1 MWKTILSNINSLI
14 LENWKSIFMFVLG
27 CLAGTFVF

>member
-1 MWKTILSNINSLI
+1 MWKIILDNINTLI
-14 LENWKSIFMFVLG
+14 LANWKALFMFVLG